1 MKNAKQ
7 RYRLT
12 SEAAQDLLSI
22 ARYTVEN
29 WGIEQSRQ
37 YASELESKFALLA
50 SKQLPAKPFGD
61 NLPDI
66 IVWHSKYHSVY
77 YTDETNSEC
86 IVIIAVLHQ
95 KMNSRQTV
103 ENRLP

>member
-12 SEAAQDLLSI
+12 SEAAQDLLNI

-50 SKQLPAKPFGD
+50 SKMMFIHLSITSAT
-61 NLPDI
+61 I
-66 IVWHSKYHSVY
+66 
-77 YTDETNSEC
+77 
-86 IVIIAVLHQ
+86 
-95 KMNSRQTV
+95 
-103 ENRLP
+103 